1 MNRQPSNKPASKSW
15 QRYVPAVAGTVL
27 VVLVAG
33 LLIWSIRNM
42 LNSKPSGPS
51 RAVEQKITMIR
62 PTPPPETPPPPPPP
76 EEKIEQPIEQA
87 EPEQAPDHA
96 DAAPAEQLGLDADG
110 AAGAD
115 GFGLAARK
123 GGRDLVGT
131 GTAPFKWY
139 TNLIASK
146 LQDCLSEDE
155 RIRKG
160 SYKVNTQFRISSD
173 GRFEVVDLLG
183 STGSPEKDAAIRS
196 IKKCST
202 GESRPLEMPQ
212 LVTIQI
218 VSRG

>member
-1 MNRQPSNKPASKSW
+1 MNPQPTNKRW
-15 QRYVPAVAGTVL
+15 QRHVPVVAGTL
-27 VVLVAG
+27 IVVLVAG
-33 LLIWSIRNM
+33 LLIWSVRNL
-42 LNSKPSGPS
+42 LNNKPSGPT

-62 PTPPPETPPPPPPP
+62 PTPPPEAPPPPPP
-76 EEKIEQPIEQA
+76 EEKIEQPIEQP
-87 EPEQAPDHA
+87 EPEQAPEQA
-96 DAAPAEQLGLDADG
+96 DAAPTEQLGLDADG

-146 LQDCLSEDE
+146 LQECLSDDE
-155 RIRKG
+155 RVRKG
-160 SYKVNTQFRISSD
+160 SYRANIRVRVAAD
-173 GRFEVVDLLG
+173 GALEVVDLLG
-183 STGSPEKDAAIRS
+183 TSGSAEKDIAIRNL
-196 IKKCST
+196 KRCST

-212 LVTIQI
+212 LATIQI

>member
-1 MNRQPSNKPASKSW
+1 MSKRW
-15 QRYVPAVAGTVL
+15 QRHVPIIVGTVI

-33 LLIWSIRNM
+33 LLIWTIRNL
-42 LNSKPSGPS
+42 LNSKPTGPQ

-62 PTPPPETPPPPPPP
+62 PTPPPEAPPPPPPP
-76 EEKIEQPIEQA
+76 EEKIEQPLNQP
-87 EPEQAPDHA
+87 EPEQAPDQA
-96 DAAPAEQLGLDADG
+96 DAAPAEQLGLDAEG

-139 TNLIASK
+139 TNLIASR
-146 LQDCLSEDE
+146 LQECLSEDE

-160 SYKVNTQFRISSD
+160 SYKANIKVRVATD
-173 GRFEVVDLLG
+173 GRLEIVDLLG
-183 STGSPEKDAAIRS
+183 SSGSAEKDAAIRAL
-196 IKKCST
+196 KKCST

-212 LVTIQI
+212 LATVQI

>member
-1 MNRQPSNKPASKSW
+1 MSKRW
-15 QRYVPAVAGTVL
+15 QRYVPTIAGSL
-27 VVLVAG
+27 IVLVAVG
-33 LLIWSIRNM
+33 LLIWSVRGM
-42 LNSKPSGPS
+42 LNNKNDGPK

-62 PTPPPETPPPPPPP
+62 PTPPPEAPPPPPPP

-87 EPEQAPDHA
+87 EPEQAPDQA
-96 DAAPAEQLGLDADG
+96 DAAPAEQLGLDANG

-123 GGRDLVGT
+123 GGRDLVGS

-139 TNLIASK
+139 TNLIASR
-146 LQDCLSEDE
+146 LQECLSADE

-160 SYKVNTQFRISSD
+160 SYRANVRVRIAAD
-173 GRFEVVDLLG
+173 GRLEIDELVG
-183 STGSPEKDAAIRS
+183 SSGSAEKDAAIRGL
-196 IKKCST
+196 KQCST

-212 LVTIQI
+212 LATLQI

>member
-1 MNRQPSNKPASKSW
+1 MSPAPEKKPW
-15 QRYVPAVAGTVL
+15 QRYVPAVAGTLIVVL
-27 VVLVAG
+27 VVGV
-33 LLIWSIRNM
+33 LIWFIKGF
-42 LNSKPSGPS
+42 LDHKPSGPT

-76 EEKIEQPIEQA
+76 EEKIEQPVEQA
-87 EPEQAPDHA
+87 EPEQAPEQA

-123 GGRDLVGT
+123 GGRDLVGN
-131 GTAPFKWY
+131 GTAPFRWY
-139 TNLIASK
+139 TNLIQSR
-146 LQDCLSEDE
+146 LQECFSDDE

-160 SYKVNTQFRISSD
+160 SYRANVKVRVSED
-173 GRFEVVDLLG
+173 GRLEIVDLLG
-183 STGSPEKDAAIRS
+183 TTGNADKDAAIRS
-196 IKKCST
+196 LKKCST

-212 LVTIQI
+212 LATIQI

>member
-1 MNRQPSNKPASKSW
+1 MSKRW
-15 QRYVPAVAGTVL
+15 QRYIPALAGAL
-27 VVLVAG
+27 IVVLVGA
-33 LLIWSIRNM
+33 LVIWSVRHF
-42 LNSKPSGPS
+42 LSSKDEGPK

-76 EEKIEQPIEQA
+76 PEEKIEQPIEQA
-87 EPEQAPDHA
+87 EPEQAPQQA

-139 TNLIASK
+139 TNLIAAR
-146 LQDCLSEDE
+146 LQDCLSQDE

-160 SYKVNTQFRISSD
+160 NYKANIKVRIAAD
-173 GRFEVVDLLG
+173 GRLDIVDLIG
-183 STGSPEKDAAIRS
+183 SSGSAEKDAAIRS
-196 IKKCST
+196 LKQCNT

-212 LVTIQI
+212 LATIQV

>member
-1 MNRQPSNKPASKSW
+1 VSKRW
-15 QRYVPAVAGTVL
+15 QRHVPIIAGTVIVL
-27 VVLVAG
+27 LVAS
-33 LLIWSIRNM
+33 LLIWFVRGM
-42 LNSKPSGPS
+42 LNSKPSGPT

-62 PTPPPETPPPPPPP
+62 PTPPPEAPPPPLPP
-76 EEKIEQPIEQA
+76 EEKIEEPLEQQQ
-87 EPEQAPDHA
+87 PEQAPDTA

-123 GGRDLVGT
+123 GGRDLVGS

-139 TNLIASK
+139 TNLIASR
-146 LQDCLSEDE
+146 LQECLSDDE

-160 SYKVNTQFRISSD
+160 SYKANIKVRVAAD
-173 GRFEVVDLLG
+173 GRLEIVDLVG
-183 STGSPEKDAAIRS
+183 SSGSAEKDAAIRS
-196 IKKCST
+196 LKKCNT

-212 LVTIQI
+212 LATVQI

>member
-1 MNRQPSNKPASKSW
+1 MNPQPANKRW
-15 QRYVPAVAGTVL
+15 QRYVPAVAGTL
-27 VVLVAG
+27 IVVLVTS
-33 LLIWSIRNM
+33 LLIWFVRGM
-42 LNSKPSGPS
+42 LNSKPSGPT

-62 PTPPPETPPPPPPP
+62 PTPPPEAPPPPPPP

-87 EPEQAPDHA
+87 EPEQAPDTA
-96 DAAPAEQLGLDADG
+96 DAAPAESLGLDADG

-146 LQDCLSEDE
+146 LQECLSEDE

-160 SYKVNTQFRISSD
+160 SYKANIKVRVATD
-173 GRFEVVDLLG
+173 GHLEVVDLVGTSG
-183 STGSPEKDAAIRS
+183 SAEKDAAIRS
-196 IKKCST
+196 MKKCST

-212 LVTIQI
+212 LATIQI

>member
-1 MNRQPSNKPASKSW
+1 MKPKVTSKRW
-15 QRYVPAVAGTVL
+15 QRYVPAVAGTMI
-27 VVLVAG
+27 VVLVTS
-33 LLIWSIRNM
+33 LLIWSVHSM
-42 LNSKPSGPS
+42 LANKSDGPK
-51 RAVEQKITMIR
+51 RVVDQKITMVR
-62 PTPPPETPPPPPPP
+62 PPPPPETPPPPPPP
-76 EEKIEQPIEQA
+76 EDKVEEPLEQP
-87 EPEQAPDHA
+87 EPEQAPDQA

-123 GGRDLVGT
+123 GGRDLVGG

-160 SYKVNTQFRISSD
+160 SYKANIRVRVATD
-173 GRFEVVDLLG
+173 GHLEVVDLLG
-183 STGSPEKDAAIRS
+183 TSGSTEKDAAIRNM
-196 IKKCST
+196 KKCST

-212 LVTIQI
+212 LATIQI

>member
-1 MNRQPSNKPASKSW
+1 MSKRW
-15 QRYVPAVAGTVL
+15 QRHVPIVAGTLIVC
-27 VVLVAG
+27 VVAG
-33 LLIWSIRNM
+33 LLIWSVRNM
-42 LNSKPSGPS
+42 LNSKPAGPQ

-76 EEKIEQPIEQA
+76 PEDKLEEPIEQA
-87 EPEQAPDHA
+87 EPEQAPDQA

-110 AAGAD
+110 AAGSD

-146 LQDCLSEDE
+146 LQECLSEDE

-160 SYKVNTQFRISSD
+160 SYKANIRVRIGND
-173 GRFEVVDLLG
+173 GRLEIAELLG
-183 STGSPEKDAAIRS
+183 TSGSAEKDAAIRGL
-196 IKKCST
+196 KQCST

-212 LVTIQI
+212 LATLQI